1 MKKFVQLMLAP
12 VALIVALLATVLP
25 SEAFTYSATVKTNR
39 MTAVRDT
46 WGASAKLKVYHS
58 DGTTLCGT
66 FTLSATTADSTVS
79 GSVLTIK
86 FTGNSA
92 SQTISAAN
100 TCTATSAKITTSA
113 DVDVITSFTVGTS
126 GSDINLN
133 NTSIT
138 SGQSVTISAASLTHN

>member
-1 MKKFVQLMLAP
+1 MKKLLLAAFAP
-12 VALIVALLATVLP
+12 ILLAIVALTTVAP
-25 SEAFTYSATVKTNR
+25 AEAFTYSATVKTNR

-46 WGASAKLKVYHS
+46 WGASAKLKIYHS
-58 DGTTLCGT
+58 DGTTLCAT
-66 FTLSATTADSTVS
+66 FTLSATTADSTIS

-92 SQTISAAN
+92 SQTVSASA
-100 TCTATSAKITTSA
+100 TCTATSARITTSA
-113 DVDVITSFTVGTS
+113 DVDVITAFTVGTS

-138 SGQSVTISAASLTHN
+138 SGQSVSITAASLTHN

>member
-1 MKKFVQLMLAP
+1 MKKFLA
-12 VALIVALLATVLP
+12 VAFAAAVLALSPAA
-25 SEAFTYSATVKTNR
+25 EAFTYSATVKTNR

-46 WGASAKLKVYHS
+46 WGASAKLKIYHS
-58 DGTTLCGT
+58 DGTTVCAT
-66 FTLSATTADSTVS
+66 FTLSATTADSTIS

-92 SQTISAAN
+92 SQTVSASAA
-100 TCTATSAKITTSA
+100 CTATSAKITTSA

-138 SGQSVTISAASLTHN
+138 SGQSVSITAASLTHN

>member
-12 VALIVALLATVLP
+12 VALIVAILATVLP
-25 SEAFTYSATVKTNR
+25 AEAFTYSATVKTNR

-46 WGASAKLKVYHS
+46 WGAAAKLKIYHS
-58 DGTTLCGT
+58 DGTTLCAT

-92 SQTISAAN
+92 SQTVSAAA
-100 TCTATSAKITTSA
+100 TCTATTAKITTSA
-113 DVDVITSFTVGTS
+113 DVDVITAFSVGTS

-138 SGQSVTISAASLTHN
+138 SGQSVSITAASLTHN